1 MTAPQTLLQAAASR
15 LAARLGSGLAD
26 TAAELAVAAQEAPE
40 RFRRE
45 WSLFWEEVEQEAA
58 RIEGGAGRE
67 AAASPAGEAE
77 GGSLATQDRIDAL
90 RARVAELS
98 RRLEQE
104 PRQPS

>member
-26 TAAELAVAAQEAPE
+26 TAAELAVVAQEAPE

-45 WSLFWEEVEQEAA
+45 LTLFWEEVEKEAA
-58 RIEGGAGRE
+58 RIEAGGNGGAAGDPGDSGGAG
-67 AAASPAGEAE
+67 P
-77 GGSLATQDRIDAL
+77 ATQDRIDAL

>member
-26 TAAELAVAAQEAPE
+26 TAAELAVVAQEAPE

-45 WSLFWEEVEQEAA
+45 WTLFWEEVEKEAA
-58 RIEGGAGRE
+58 RIESGDGGGA
-67 AAASPAGEAE
+67 AGDQTGS
-77 GGSLATQDRIDAL
+77 GGGDSLATQDRIDAL
-90 RARVAELS
+90 RARVADLS

>member
-26 TAAELAVAAQEAPE
+26 AAAELAVVAQEAPE

-45 WSLFWEEVEQEAA
+45 WSLFWEEVEKEAA
-58 RIEGGAGRE
+58 RMEAGEGGRESGESAAGD
-67 AAASPAGEAE
+67 
-77 GGSLATQDRIDAL
+77 GGDSLATQDRIDAL

-98 RRLEQE
+98 GRLEQA